1 MFSGGG
7 EKNCCWLRTSV
18 LFSFRDHG
26 TILEPQRVCQRLS
39 TGFADLSAAQ
49 QKYNMSLNTSHVYSV
64 KFSSTYIDKMEKE
77 KVKVILIIC
86 FIQYIQIIILIFYTK
101 SLTSDVYFV
110 LTEHFNLN

>member
-1 MFSGGG
+1 
-7 EKNCCWLRTSV
+7 
-18 LFSFRDHG
+18 
-26 TILEPQRVCQRLS
+26 
-39 TGFADLSAAQ
+39 
-49 QKYNMSLNTSHVYSV
+49 
-64 KFSSTYIDKMEKE
+64 MEKE